1 MVETSRHSVTIA
13 KRRFELRRD
22 RVEQITGRVLPEPI
36 SSHYVVIGNRRY
48 PPKQVIGLI
57 TGLDRA
63 DFTSHQARRVLMGL
77 GFAVGRR
84 VSPAGARV
92 AADRSGVSPGTDS
105 VVSEPPPGDERELAE
120 TLRLFRGEW
129 VATKDGE
136 LLVAAATPK
145 ELVGWLARHD
155 RRADSMFR
163 VPEDELALGGLAPL

>member
-1 MVETSRHSVTIA
+1 MTETSRHSVTIA

-22 RVEQITGRVLPEPI
+22 RVEQITGQVLPEPI
-36 SSHYVVIGNRRY
+36 SSHYVVIGSRRY

-92 AADRSGVSPGTDS
+92 AADRSGVSPGADS
-105 VVSEPPPGDERELAE
+105 AVSESPPGGERELAE
-120 TLRLFRGEW
+120 TLGLFRGEW

-155 RRADSMFR
+155 RHADSMFR

>member
-1 MVETSRHSVTIA
+1 
-13 KRRFELRRD
+13 
-22 RVEQITGRVLPEPI
+22 
-36 SSHYVVIGNRRY
+36 
-48 PPKQVIGLI
+48 
-57 TGLDRA
+57 
-63 DFTSHQARRVLMGL
+63 MGL

-92 AADRSGVSPGTDS
+92 ATGRSGVSPGADS
-105 VVSEPPPGDERELAE
+105 GVSESSPGGERELAQ
-120 TLRLFRGEW
+120 TLRSFRGEW

-145 ELVGWLARHD
+145 DLVGWLARHD